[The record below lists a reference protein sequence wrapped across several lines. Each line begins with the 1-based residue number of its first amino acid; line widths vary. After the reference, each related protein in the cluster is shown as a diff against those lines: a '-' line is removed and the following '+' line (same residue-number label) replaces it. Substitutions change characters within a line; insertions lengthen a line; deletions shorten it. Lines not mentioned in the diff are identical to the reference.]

1 MSSLNEYVLSNDIVT
16 NAKLE
21 IELFYLNEYNLQTD
35 SISCAY
41 YVCLFAFYASKL
53 SDKIATKNNERN
65 SSMICLRL
73 TVI

>member
-41 YVCLFAFYASKL
+41 YVCLFAFYGSK
-53 SDKIATKNNERN
+53 
-65 SSMICLRL
+65 
-73 TVI
+73 